1 MKYVCASDSLRPG
14 QLDRLISTIKDE
26 TPSKEKS
33 IMQGHIMQ
41 SYIGCKFIQA
51 EPMDECA
58 FLEKEKG
65 QDCFGRVT
73 RAGYKVVY
81 PDGYISWSPKDVF
94 EEAYRPILKKEKL
107 LISAP
112 EQNLP

>member
-14 QLDRLISTIKDE
+14 QLNRLISTIKDE

-33 IMQGHIMQ
+33 TMQT
-41 SYIGCKFIQA
+41 YIGCKIIQA
-51 EPMDECA
+51 EPMDECT

-65 QDCFGRVT
+65 QDCFGRIT

-81 PDGYISWSPKDVF
+81 PDGYASWSPKEVF
-94 EEAYRPILKKEKL
+94 EEAYRPISHGEKS
-107 LISAP
+107 LILGP
-112 EQNLP
+112 

>member
-1 MKYVCASDSLRPG
+1 MKYVCASDSLRSG
-14 QLDRLISTIKDE
+14 QLDRLISTIKNE

-33 IMQGHIMQ
+33 IMQ
-41 SYIGCKFIQA
+41 SYIGCKIIQA

-81 PDGYISWSPKDVF
+81 PDGYISWSPEKVF
-94 EEAYRPILKKEKL
+94 KEAYRPISHGEKS
-107 LISAP
+107 LISGP
-112 EQNLP
+112 